1 MSHFRR
7 MWNVGRKN
15 IAYAAKWG
23 TLLFAGTALC
33 VDMGISEILGV
44 SITAFGICQLYH
56 ARYVL
61 SLFDEYRDALLPY
74 FHMDAKQVERYMM
87 CTVWC
92 RRSEAH
98 RTHSNRWRRLFH
110 DSRPKRAVVF
120 ASRDHWGPACQSHS
134 HDDRRNHSSLFWCHN
149 TAHTG
154 GKRLATEVYVVLVP
168 SVGGHGHSPGPAHV
182 ISRALSRQNRRPG
195 RALRGRLLSGR
206 RR

>member
-1 MSHFRR
+1 MRRVLQEFMSHFRR

-23 TLLFAGTALC
+23 TLLFVGTALC

-87 CTVWC
+87 WYRYGVGG
-92 RRSEAH
+92 A
-98 RTHSNRWRRLFH
+98 RLIGLIAIVGGAF
-110 DSRPKRAVVF
+110 STIAV
-120 ASRDHWGPACQSHS
+120 RKELL
-134 HDDRRNHSSLFWCHN
+134 SSLR
-149 TAHTG
+149 AITG
-154 GKRLATEVYVVLVP
+154 GQLVSHIAMMIGVIIVLYSGAIIQLTPEGSVWRQRCMLFWFRASGVMVILTGLLMSYLVP
-168 SVGGHGHSPGPAHV
+168 
-182 ISRALSRQNRRPG
+182 
-195 RALRGRLLSGR
+195 
-206 RR
+206 